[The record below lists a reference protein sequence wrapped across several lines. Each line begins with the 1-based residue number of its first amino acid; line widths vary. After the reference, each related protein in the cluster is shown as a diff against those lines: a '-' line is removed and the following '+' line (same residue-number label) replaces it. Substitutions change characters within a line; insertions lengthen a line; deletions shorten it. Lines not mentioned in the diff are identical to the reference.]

1 MPNMDGPC
9 CWLGLC
15 CPPEAAAA
23 SLAAH
28 LAGGG
33 HHPSAAGAGSYLVY
47 LDIATRLLAEF
58 QLVPRNI
65 EPVTPQGDPVPVHP
79 VNQRLA
85 ALHAYIKQTL
95 HAILLEAGHPAG
107 EEA

>member
-1 MPNMDGPC
+1 MDGPC
-9 CWLGLC
+9 CWLELC

-23 SLAAH
+23 VLAAH
-28 LAGGG
+28 LAV
-33 HHPSAAGAGSYLVY
+33 P
-47 LDIATRLLAEF
+47 LDIATRLLSEF

-79 VNQRLA
+79 VNQRLT
-85 ALHAYIKQTL
+85 ALHAYIRAEL
-95 HAILLEAGHPAG
+95 RVILLEAGHPAG